1 MKLADVLFPRKTGN
15 ISMAKMSMG
24 QMKMERFSMDERSLL
39 MSLIDKYIHILD
51 VKKTDAA
58 SNAAKVKSW
67 FEIER
72 QFNDHGFV
80 IKRNWRQLRKAWEN
94 IKCKR
99 KRELAHNIHER
110 TRIGGGP
117 CTSTSADIFLEA
129 EVTQPCQMKREEVT
143 GRTEGHGLMVNDPRE
158 LAYEVLREENERLIM
173 VSVHFLIYLHTL
185 FSNWHAVL
193 RAEPQRPSTC
203 LLTPGDG
210 SSSCDSE
217 TTQPQSISCHASVGG
232 ELELRV
238 ESVKSMKD
246 AVNCSGDDDV
256 SWIKR
261 RTAELELRL
270 KEIEVSKAEKLKEL
284 EVTMAE
290 NSLAHQRKLMALEL
304 RERRRQHHHQEE
316 MRQRER
322 LSYSSSNI

>member
-173 VSVHFLIYLHTL
+173 
-185 FSNWHAVL
+185 
-193 RAEPQRPSTC
+193 AEPQRPSTC